1 MKQAEEG
8 EQTLEEQSMQWPK
21 LRARTFSAS
30 FLAAY
35 AERAKRLLVIG
46 FGSVLWANPLDVVAR
61 QTDDE
66 SLFLVSAKDRLE
78 LSARNVG
85 SQPSLN
91 TPTLIS
97 AGATLALRLVTP
109 PLRRNICLD
118 ITEPGSM
125 SCCDVAR
132 VVRRTWAKRYRPPAP
147 LPARMHHVLSEM
159 YVPGTRIPI

>member
-35 AERAKRLLVIG
+35 AERAKGLLVIG

-91 TPTLIS
+91 TPHS
-97 AGATLALRLVTP
+97 SP
-109 PLRRNICLD
+109 Q
-118 ITEPGSM
+118 E
-125 SCCDVAR
+125 
-132 VVRRTWAKRYRPPAP
+132 RPW
-147 LPARMHHVLSEM
+147 LYDL
-159 YVPGTRIPI
+159 